1 VPVVRRLPGTALR
14 ADGTQAK
21 GVKRDDRAP
30 GTGRVGGARS
40 GGRSGG
46 RSRREA
52 GRGVARGVGR
62 IARRCAGP
70 GTGRRVS
77 RRAVGVA
84 PAAPG
89 DTP

>member
-1 VPVVRRLPGTALR
+1 
-14 ADGTQAK
+14 
-21 GVKRDDRAP
+21 VKRDDRAP
-30 GTGRVGGARS
+30 GTGRVGGV
-40 GGRSGG
+40 RSGG

-52 GRGVARGVGR
+52 GRGSAWRMGR
-62 IARRCAGP
+62 IARRDSGAGA
-70 GTGRRVS
+70 GRRPS